1 MQDAKRARMQDVE
14 TIRHG
19 VTLVS
24 GWEDKPLVELLEA
37 AKRLPVKQIRLHVQ
51 VPLPHAAQA
60 SKMTGTWQLTQL
72 VIRSRHQ
79 KAQYAPPPMSV
90 G

>member
-51 VPLPHAAQA
+51 VPLPTLPTRLQNDGYLAAY
-60 SKMTGTWQLTQL
+60 SW
-72 VIRSRHQ
+72 
-79 KAQYAPPPMSV
+79 
-90 G
+90 